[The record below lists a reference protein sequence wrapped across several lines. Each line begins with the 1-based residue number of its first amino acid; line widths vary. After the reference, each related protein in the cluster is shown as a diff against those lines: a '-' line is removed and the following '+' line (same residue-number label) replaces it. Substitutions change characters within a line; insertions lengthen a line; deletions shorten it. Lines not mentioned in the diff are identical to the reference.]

1 MSHIIIDKPEA
12 RYDNQRLNGEVALTI
27 GEGENAVIV
36 GPNGSGKS
44 LLATYING
52 GISLKSG
59 SVKVLRPDGTE
70 VPRMKIASL
79 SFRDIYRM
87 GGASQDNYYQK
98 RWQATENEESPVVGD
113 ALGRAKLEYHRDLLD
128 AVGVTPLLEKRVI
141 FLSSGELRKL
151 MIVRSLMSQPELLIV
166 DNPYIGLDAA
176 SRVTINDVLSDVAQK
191 LGIKVLLLISHPKDM
206 PEWVDTII
214 GMKDN
219 RVAVTTTR
227 QQFLS
232 DTELRGNLFAEESL
246 TAESLPTLPA
256 DMRAVDDGEYAD
268 AIVMNKVK
276 VEYPPVTILRD
287 LDWTVKR
294 GEKWALLGKN
304 GCGKSTLLSLVC
316 GDNPQGYANDIT
328 LFGRRRG
335 SGESIWDIKSHIGY
349 ISPDMHTFYQA
360 DIPCLDVV
368 ASGFF
373 DTVGLY
379 RKPNDAQRALAMEWM
394 KRFHCEN
401 LADRSFL
408 KTSYG
413 EQRIVMLTRVFVK
426 RPSLV
431 ILDEPLHGLDAG
443 KKNLAKL
450 LIESYCDDPSVTLI
464 YVTHYEEEIPSV
476 VDKRKTLVK
485 IKN

>member
-1 MSHIIIDKPEA
+1 MSHIIFDSPEA
-12 RYDNQRLNGEVALTI
+12 RYESQRLASGVSFEI
-27 GEGENAVIV
+27 PEGDNAVII
-36 GPNGSGKS
+36 GPNGAGKS
-44 LLATYING
+44 LLASHIAG
-52 GISLKSG
+52 GVSLRQG
-59 SVKVLRPDGTE
+59 SVKVLRPDGSE
-70 VPRMKIASL
+70 VPRTMIASL
-79 SFRDIYRM
+79 SFRDIYRL

-98 RWQATENEESPVVGD
+98 RWQATENEESPVVAD
-113 ALGRAKLEYHRDLLD
+113 ALGQSAVRANESLLRDI
-128 AVGVTPLLEKRVI
+128 GVEPLLAKRVI

-151 MIVRSLMSQPELLIV
+151 MIARSLMARPELLIV

-176 SRVTINDVLSDVAQK
+176 SRCLINEVLHKVAAE
-191 LGIKVLLLISHPKDM
+191 LHIKVLLIISHPKDL
-206 PEWVDTII
+206 PDWVDTVIAM
-214 GMKDN
+214 GSLAVLKVSSRADF
-219 RVAVTTTR
+219 VADKPLVAT
-227 QQFLS
+227 
-232 DTELRGNLFAEESL
+232 LFPEAD
-246 TAESLPTLPA
+246 ALPLPLQPA
-256 DMRAVDDGEYAD
+256 MRARDDGDYSEAV
-268 AIVMNKVK
+268 VMRGVNVQ
-276 VEYPPVTILRD
+276 YPPVTILRN
-287 LDWTVKR
+287 LDWTVRR

-379 RKPNDAQRALAMEWM
+379 RKPDDAQRALALKWMEA
-394 KRFHCEN
+394 FHCQS
-401 LADRSFL
+401 LATRSFL
-408 KTSYG
+408 KVSYG

-443 KKNLAKL
+443 KKALAKR
-450 LIESYCDDPSVTLI
+450 LIEDYCDDKSVTLI
-464 YVTHYEEEIPSV
+464 YVTHYEEEIPAV
-476 VDKRKTLVK
+476 VSLRKTLVK
-485 IKN
+485 VANS